1 MRNLPSKVGPEVKV
15 TFLLNGKMG
24 GRLDR
29 IEKKRKRERRCCCR
43 GEWGGGG
50 EGGGGGVGGRRD
62 EC

>member
-24 GRLDR
+24 GRLYR
-29 IEKKRKRERRCCCR
+29 IQKTSNEQRKSCSLQDW
-43 GEWGGGG
+43 WGGGG
-50 EGGGGGVGGRRD
+50 MRGVGVGGRRD